1 MRDSHGTVRL
11 RRSRSAYPRRD
22 CVPAPGYVGG
32 DELLARPGTELVTID
47 AITAQKAAH
56 EASLFKSENVM
67 QPRSPSRA
75 WFHSVKSFHERS
87 AKTVEPSV
95 TFAAPI
101 PINEK

>member
-1 MRDSHGTVRL
+1 MRESHGALRL
-11 RRSRSAYPRRD
+11 WRRGPAYPRRD
-22 CVPAPGYVGG
+22 CAPAPGYVAVI
-32 DELLARPGTELVTID
+32 LLARPGTELVTID
-47 AITAQKAAH
+47 AITPQKAAH

-75 WFHSVKSFHERS
+75 WFHSVKSFHERR